1 MLRLYYYINAIISIY
16 KEKKNMNENQGISL
30 NSLTYKGKNA
40 LCLII

>member
-1 MLRLYYYINAIISIY
+1 MQVSLFT
-16 KEKKNMNENQGISL
+16 KKKNVNENQGNSL